1 MRVKKRIGLL
11 AGTAVFFLLAGL
23 LNGETAQA
31 AEKRVVKVA
40 LGDTHSAAIT
50 EDGSL
55 WMWGHGTDGEMGNN
69 NSSNIS
75 NPVEIM
81 KGVSQLS
88 LGTWESAVIK
98 NDGSLWMSGNNTFI
112 SFREKTWKKIAAG
125 VKLVELGS
133 THAAMIKNDKS
144 FYTWGGGWKG
154 QLGDGSGKN
163 IKSPVRIRIGETN
176 PGTTGSGSKPYIG
189 GIPGQ
194 NNGSKLPK
202 KNSTFKYQNMTYK
215 VTKSDAKKGTAAL
228 VKGDS
233 KKTAASVPAVVKKNG
248 YTFKVTQISGK
259 AFYKYTKLKK
269 ITLGK
274 NITSIGAKAF
284 MGCTSLQAV
293 SLDQGLITIGDAA
306 FGGCKRLKKLVVP
319 AKVKTIGK
327 EAFAKCSSLKT
338 IQIKS
343 TVLKK
348 VGKKAF
354 SGIHKKAVIKVPSKK
369 LKAYQKLLKKK
380 GQASTVKIKR

>member
-23 LNGETAQA
+23 LTGETAQA

-144 FYTWGGGWKG
+144 FYT
-154 QLGDGSGKN
+154 
-163 IKSPVRIRIGETN
+163 
-176 PGTTGSGSKPYIG
+176 
-189 GIPGQ
+189 
-194 NNGSKLPK
+194 
-202 KNSTFKYQNMTYK
+202 
-215 VTKSDAKKGTAAL
+215 
-228 VKGDS
+228 
-233 KKTAASVPAVVKKNG
+233 
-248 YTFKVTQISGK
+248 
-259 AFYKYTKLKK
+259 
-269 ITLGK
+269 
-274 NITSIGAKAF
+274 
-284 MGCTSLQAV
+284 
-293 SLDQGLITIGDAA
+293 
-306 FGGCKRLKKLVVP
+306 
-319 AKVKTIGK
+319 
-327 EAFAKCSSLKT
+327 
-338 IQIKS
+338 
-343 TVLKK
+343 
-348 VGKKAF
+348 
-354 SGIHKKAVIKVPSKK
+354 
-369 LKAYQKLLKKK
+369 
-380 GQASTVKIKR
+380 